1 MPIRSLRDLVAAC
14 RRQPRLPKVAVVRC
28 ADGFLLRAG
37 VLAFERGVAE
47 PVFVGDM
54 AAARTKAKALGL
66 DLGRFQTLDVDDDEA
81 ALAASLGLYRAGE
94 VSLLMKGLV
103 STAQLLKAVLNK
115 ETGAPPQ
122 GILSH
127 VALFERPGSRRLMLL
142 TDAGV
147 NIRPNLQ
154 RKVEIVKNAL
164 AVARALGLKRPR
176 VAMLAATEKVNYPA
190 MPATLDADL
199 LGKMAEQGEFGE
211 ARVAGPL
218 ALDVAVSPRAARIKE
233 VDNAVAG
240 RADILCAPDIESG
253 NVLYKS
259 LNSLLGL
266 EIASVVVGS
275 RVPMV
280 VPSRGDTERSK
291 LYSLALAA
299 FLARTEG
306 GRPAGSAS

>member
-1 MPIRSLRDLVAAC
+1 MRIRTLKDLVAAC

-28 ADGFLLRAG
+28 ADGFVLRAG
-37 VLAFERGVAE
+37 ALAFERGVAE
-47 PVFVGDM
+47 PVFVGDL
-54 AAARTKAKALGL
+54 AAARAKARTLGI
-66 DLGRFQTLDVDDDEA
+66 DLGRFQTLDVDSDDA
-81 ALAASLGLYRAGE
+81 ALSAALGLYRAGE
-94 VSLLMKGLV
+94 VALLMKGLI
-103 STAQLLKAVLNK
+103 STARLLKAVLDK
-115 ETGAPPQ
+115 ENGVPPQ

-127 VALFERPGSRRLMLL
+127 VALFERPGSGRLMLL
-142 TDAGV
+142 TDAAV

-154 RKVEIVKNAL
+154 RKVEIVRNAV
-164 AVARALGLKRPR
+164 AVARTLGLGRPR

-199 LGKMAEQGEFGE
+199 LAKMSAQGEFGR
-211 ARVAGPL
+211 ADVAGPM
-218 ALDVAVSPRAARIKE
+218 ALDVAVSSRAARIKE

-266 EIASVVVGS
+266 EMAAVVVGS

-299 FLARTEG
+299 FLAR
-306 GRPAGSAS
+306 AGETSA